1 MTQTAIIPDYLK
13 PSIERLETAREA
25 HLTNARRMD
34 ETTTAIRQVQT
45 QKK

>member
-1 MTQTAIIPDYLK
+1 MTQTAIIPDYSK
-13 PSIERLETAREA
+13 PSIGSLEIEEA

-45 QKK
+45 QK